1 MSIREIRTEDDLEKL
16 IDDCLSNPMILDDEM
31 LDTIKYRLE
40 PIRIR
45 ITGTDYSSSIGTS
58 VMEPLMR
65 YQQKI
70 YDMIKL
76 IKYDSLKT
84 KLSQEDKVGFE
95 LHVEVREGSN
105 LINIEMNDI
114 LQKALD
120 MMNGEQIKAV
130 LITGMITAGL
140 YGMFKVSMSYHI
152 KHKNKIAENERILKA
167 QEQSNATGKAIAEK
181 ALSTLESVS
190 KMMTDTV
197 KISINAMQNLSY
209 TKGDIEIDGRPIS
222 KAELSY
228 AAYAK
233 NNMLKEEEK
242 LKSEEC
248 AHETSLREVKG
259 RFRIT
264 SIEIPIENREDVKHV
279 SKICISLAEV
289 GEKESY
295 RNFRNVKISDS
306 NITDDQKQLLM
317 KSLDGKIFELEMI
330 CAFDEKE
337 NMTEAYIQ
345 SCDGKRFKDMID
357 DIS

>member
-16 IDDCLSNPMILDDEM
+16 IDDCLSNPMILDEEM
-31 LDTIKYRLE
+31 LETIRYRLE

-181 ALSTLESVS
+181 ASSTLESVS

-209 TKGDIEIDGRPIS
+209 TKGDIEIDG
-222 KAELSY
+222 
-228 AAYAK
+228 
-233 NNMLKEEEK
+233 
-242 LKSEEC
+242 
-248 AHETSLREVKG
+248 
-259 RFRIT
+259 
-264 SIEIPIENREDVKHV
+264 
-279 SKICISLAEV
+279 
-289 GEKESY
+289 
-295 RNFRNVKISDS
+295 
-306 NITDDQKQLLM
+306 
-317 KSLDGKIFELEMI
+317 
-330 CAFDEKE
+330 
-337 NMTEAYIQ
+337 
-345 SCDGKRFKDMID
+345 KRLKDMID